1 MIKLNLVLPE
11 YVQTVLDL
19 LQNAGHEAYL
29 VGGTVR
35 DAVMGL
41 VPHDFDITTS
51 ALPEVTEK
59 LFGDHGYRVI
69 NTGLKHGT
77 VTVLCGKEPIE
88 ITTFRIDGSYT
99 DARHPENV
107 RFTPCLSEDLSRRDF
122 TVNALVYAPQSGLID
137 LFGGLDDIA
146 AKTLRCIGEPK
157 KRFSE
162 DALRILRALRFSAKL
177 DFAIEPQT
185 ALAAVELRGLLA
197 RISAERITSEL
208 LILFEKGVPNRLAS
222 LLTEFRP
229 IFLQIFPEL
238 AALSM
243 EQYVTLCALAARLPT
258 GGEDEACENL
268 RFSYFLAASGCTKE
282 LLSHLRLPNA
292 FTKRVNALAEALPEA
307 AHAQSRIDTRKLL
320 SRFGALTCADAAA
333 VLKTN
338 GANPSLTELL
348 NKCLQNS
355 DCVSLTSLAINGQDL
370 ARLGFT
376 GPNVGA
382 ALNKALFAVMEETV
396 PNTREALLAYLKSTN
411 C

>member
-1 MIKLNLVLPE
+1 MIKMNLPLPT
-11 YVQTVLDL
+11 YVQEVLDL

-41 VPHDFDITTS
+41 VPHDYDITTS
-51 ALPEVTEK
+51 ALPGETK
-59 LFGDHGYRVI
+59 TLFEEHAYRVI
-69 NTGLKHGT
+69 DTGLKHGT
-77 VTVLCGKEPIE
+77 VTVMCGKEPIE
-88 ITTFRIDGSYT
+88 ITAFRIDGIYT

-122 TVNALVYAPQSGLID
+122 TVNALVYAPQSGLIY
-137 LFGGLDDIA
+137 LFGGLDDIEG
-146 AKTLRCIGEPK
+146 KTLRCIGDPE

-162 DALRILRALRFSAKL
+162 DALRILRALRFSATL

-185 ALAAVELRGLLA
+185 AFAAVKLRGLLA

-208 LILFEKGVPNRLAS
+208 LILFEKGAPKRIAS
-222 LLTEFRP
+222 LLTEFQP
-229 IFLQIFPEL
+229 IFLQLFPEL
-238 AALSM
+238 AALP
-243 EQYVTLCALAARLPT
+243 EKQYASLCKLSANLPT
-258 GGEDEACENL
+258 GRDAPSYENL
-268 RFSYFLAASGCTKE
+268 RISYFLAANGCTKR
-282 LLSHLRLPNA
+282 LLSRLRLPNT
-292 FTKRVNALAEALPEA
+292 FQKRVITLEEALPA
-307 AHAQSRIDTRKLL
+307 AERVQNAIEVRKLL
-320 SRFGALTCADAAA
+320 YRFGKTACEDAAA
-333 VLKTN
+333 VLKTS
-338 GANPSLTELL
+338 GANPRLTELL

-396 PNTREALLAYLKSTN
+396 PNTREALLAYLQNTN

>member
-1 MIKLNLVLPE
+1 MIKMNLPLPT
-11 YVQTVLDL
+11 YVQEVLDL
-19 LQNAGHEAYL
+19 LQKAGHEAYL

-41 VPHDFDITTS
+41 VPHDYDITTS
-51 ALPEVTEK
+51 ALPGETK
-59 LFGDHGYRVI
+59 TLFEEHAYRVI
-69 NTGLKHGT
+69 DTGLKHGT
-77 VTVLCGKEPIE
+77 VTVMCGKEPIE
-88 ITTFRIDGSYT
+88 ITAFRIDGIYT

-107 RFTPCLSEDLSRRDF
+107 RFTPYLSEDLSRRDF

-146 AKTLRCIGEPK
+146 GKTLRCIGDPE

-162 DALRILRALRFSAKL
+162 DALRILRALRFSATL

-185 ALAAVELRGLLA
+185 AFAAVKLRGLLA

-208 LILFEKGVPNRLAS
+208 LILFEKGAPKRIAS
-222 LLTEFRP
+222 LLTEFQP
-229 IFLQIFPEL
+229 IFLQLFPEL
-238 AALSM
+238 AALP
-243 EQYVTLCALAARLPT
+243 EKQYASLCELSAKLPT
-258 GGEDEACENL
+258 GRDAPSYENL
-268 RFSYFLAASGCTKE
+268 RISCFLAANGCTKR
-282 LLSHLRLPNA
+282 LLSHLRLPNT
-292 FTKRVNALAEALPEA
+292 FRKRVITLEEALPA
-307 AHAQSRIDTRKLL
+307 AERVQNAIEVRKLL
-320 SRFGALTCADAAA
+320 YRFGQTACEDAAA

-382 ALNKALFAVMEETV
+382 ALKKALFAVMEETV
-396 PNTREALLAYLKSTN
+396 PNTREALLAYLKNTN